1 MGIDIKAFIDVWPS
15 LNPELESDSEFIE
28 ACSIHCFA
36 EVIIHRDTRLFGLLA
51 GVGQEYKALFMPK
64 GLSTICSWRVQ
75 AAYTVIAIDDAKWT
89 LGHEESSYPKYV
101 KRSQAEALINEG
113 QSRYFN
119 KKLGEILDYDA
130 HTFSWLTVE
139 ELEEVL
145 LAYQA
150 IDDCLLQ
157 SIETFKAIITLMKAL
172 DNGQAGRTR
181 LIFWFEGGK
190 PSENVMIDKIYT
202 ALSSQ

>member
-1 MGIDIKAFIDVWPS
+1 MGIDIRAFIDVWPS
-15 LNPELESDSEFIE
+15 LDPELERDSELIE
-28 ACSIHCFA
+28 ACSIHCFGQ
-36 EVIIHRDTRLFGLLA
+36 VFIHRDTKLFGLLA
-51 GVGQEYKALFMPK
+51 GVGQECEALFVPK
-64 GLSTICSWRVQ
+64 GVPTVCSWRVQ

-89 LGHEESSYPKYV
+89 LGHEESSYPRYI
-101 KRSQAEALINEG
+101 KRSQAEELINEG

-139 ELEEVL
+139 ELQEIHQK
-145 LAYQA
+145 YQTLE
-150 IDDCLLQ
+150 DGWPQ
-157 SIETFKAIITLMKAL
+157 TIEALNAIIALMKAL

-190 PSENVMIDKIYT
+190 PAEQDMVDRIYT
-202 ALSSQ
+202 ALSNQ